1 MLRPNSSCDYDLRRV
16 TEPIWSVNCTFEDKI
31 LGIRV
36 KGVMG
41 TNSAKIKEADDNGMF
56 YDSTTGV
63 FVKRDE
69 WSISAEGSNIESVFN
84 IPVWTSSAP
93 SPTSWLCT
101 TVLESKLR
109 ECPTVGV
116 HALVL
121 WRYLCRLPTRHSPR
135 RLHGSER

>member
-1 MLRPNSSCDYDLRRV
+1 MVSELAL
-16 TEPIWSVNCTFEDKI
+16 FEDKI

-69 WSISAEGSNIESVFN
+69 WSISAEGSKHRVRLH

-93 SPTSWLCT
+93 SPTTSC
-101 TVLESKLR
+101 V
-109 ECPTVGV
+109 
-116 HALVL
+116 
-121 WRYLCRLPTRHSPR
+121 YDRLGIEAARMSYRKT
-135 RLHGSER
+135 L

>member
-1 MLRPNSSCDYDLRRV
+1 
-16 TEPIWSVNCTFEDKI
+16 
-31 LGIRV
+31 
-36 KGVMG
+36 MG

-84 IPVWTSSAP
+84 IPGGQAHRHQQRHG
-93 SPTSWLCT
+93 CT

-109 ECPTVGV
+109 EMS
-116 HALVL
+116 
-121 WRYLCRLPTRHSPR
+121 Y
-135 RLHGSER
+135 

>member
-1 MLRPNSSCDYDLRRV
+1 MVSELAL
-16 TEPIWSVNCTFEDKI
+16 FEDKI

-69 WSISAEGSNIESVFN
+69 WSISAEGSNIESVFTS
-84 IPVWTSSAP
+84 PVWTSSAP
-93 SPTSWLCT
+93 SPTTSWLCT

-109 ECPTVGV
+109 EMSYCRSSRSCTLEIPMPITDTSFSSSTSWLRAVRSCPSAT
-116 HALVL
+116 
-121 WRYLCRLPTRHSPR
+121 P
-135 RLHGSER
+135 

>member
-1 MLRPNSSCDYDLRRV
+1 
-16 TEPIWSVNCTFEDKI
+16 
-31 LGIRV
+31 
-36 KGVMG
+36 MG

-84 IPVWTSSAP
+84 IPGVDFKRTVTNNVMAVYDRLGIEAARNPCRSSRSCTLEIPMPITDTSFS
-93 SPTSWLCT
+93 
-101 TVLESKLR
+101 
-109 ECPTVGV
+109 
-116 HALVL
+116 
-121 WRYLCRLPTRHSPR
+121 R

>member
-1 MLRPNSSCDYDLRRV
+1 MVSELAL
-16 TEPIWSVNCTFEDKI
+16 FEDKI

-69 WSISAEGSNIESVFN
+69 WSISAEGSNIESVFTS
-84 IPVWTSSAP
+84 PVSSAP
-93 SPTSWLCT
+93 SPTTSC
-101 TVLESKLR
+101 V
-109 ECPTVGV
+109 
-116 HALVL
+116 
-121 WRYLCRLPTRHSPR
+121 YDRLGIEAARMSYRKT
-135 RLHGSER
+135 L